1 MFRGKFG
8 GKIARNSRLGG
19 IFPGERKS
27 RLGYVLK
34 TSGHACVQHLYSS
47 APPGGETIHY
57 VEYLFTTVS
66 FVHYSETYEEGRRKE
81 KLAEDTSNLD
91 ETEEEDI
98 DSGRSKRK

>member
-1 MFRGKFG
+1 M
-8 GKIARNSRLGG
+8 
-19 IFPGERKS
+19 
-27 RLGYVLK
+27 
-34 TSGHACVQHLYSS
+34 
-47 APPGGETIHY
+47 
-57 VEYLFTTVS
+57 S